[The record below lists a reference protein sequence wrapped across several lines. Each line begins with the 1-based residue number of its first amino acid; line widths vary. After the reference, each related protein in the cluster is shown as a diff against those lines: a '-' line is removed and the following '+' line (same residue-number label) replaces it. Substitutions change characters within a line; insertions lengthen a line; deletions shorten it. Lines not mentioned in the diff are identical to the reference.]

1 MTALTRHDQALFET
15 TRRVLAEVVNEGLVR
30 AKVEVTAPEGPGTLC
45 LLSPQ
50 DVSWVKVGV
59 TPGTV
64 IEMKEDRVVSVIRP
78 ESLQPPVIVGET
90 GNQELDPGAIFAVLS
105 ALLKDVADGT
115 VLEAIVR
122 ELRNSATNQDIP
134 GMLTP
139 TLAFVSVPCDNL
151 RITGHFERE
160 LQPLLKRL
168 DIPQTT
174 SDRVIVPC
182 LAQQLPSILQRFP
195 DVVILKLAAD
205 CADAQASMRTI
216 TIRPELGFKYH
227 LKLSLA
233 CHITGA
239 LRTITPW
246 TACGGPVQTELLE
259 KFLPDDLWVFRE
271 VAAVSGSQKDFN
283 EARHLACILR
293 DTLESR
299 AQANDEVLIMAMA
312 LTQKPY
318 GDSRTYAEILYN
330 LETVVQK
337 KEWFQ
342 SLVLPP
348 LVQYGIGL
356 EGHGQ
361 NLVVRVCRQTG
372 QIKGFAVRDFGGV
385 RMHVP
390 TLNNHGVKFDSLPPG
405 GATLTD
411 NLDNVWSKV
420 HHSLLQNHV
429 GFLLVAL
436 GLENHGGWAITLETL
451 STVLG
456 GGQDSPGAK
465 LLEYFTKDTM
475 PFKCFL
481 RMRMESKYRDVSFLK
496 DIGFL
501 GLSEPRTDLSLH
513 YNLTCPTIT
522 KMSQPKLA
530 ILDDYQNI
538 SPAHFAH
545 LEDRISISYF
555 PETLNPR
562 DERQRALLIER
573 LQPFDVILAMRE
585 RTPFPKETLSALP
598 NLKLLL
604 TTGTRNLALD
614 VQYCASRG
622 IPVAGTGGRPAG
634 VHSTVQ
640 HTWALILGLARH
652 VARDDAAVKRGEWQ
666 GSLGMTLAG
675 KTLGLL
681 GLGKLGS
688 QVGRIAVVAFDMK
701 VIAWSTNLTQEK
713 ADEQAAALGLPA
725 GSFQAVRD
733 KAEFFRS
740 ADVVSLHSV
749 LSERS
754 RGIVGAAELE
764 VMKPTAILVNTSRGP
779 LVEEKALL
787 ETLNAGRIRGAA
799 LDVFEPEPLPKDS
812 PWRTTAWGQDGRS
825 EVVLSP
831 HMGYGDEQIHGWYDE
846 VASNLERWLNG
857 EELNT
862 RMN

>member
-1 MTALTRHDQALFET
+1 
-15 TRRVLAEVVNEGLVR
+15 
-30 AKVEVTAPEGPGTLC
+30 
-45 LLSPQ
+45 
-50 DVSWVKVGV
+50 
-59 TPGTV
+59 
-64 IEMKEDRVVSVIRP
+64 
-78 ESLQPPVIVGET
+78 
-90 GNQELDPGAIFAVLS
+90 
-105 ALLKDVADGT
+105 
-115 VLEAIVR
+115 
-122 ELRNSATNQDIP
+122 
-134 GMLTP
+134 
-139 TLAFVSVPCDNL
+139 
-151 RITGHFERE
+151 
-160 LQPLLKRL
+160 
-168 DIPQTT
+168 
-174 SDRVIVPC
+174 
-182 LAQQLPSILQRFP
+182 
-195 DVVILKLAAD
+195 
-205 CADAQASMRTI
+205 
-216 TIRPELGFKYH
+216 
-227 LKLSLA
+227 
-233 CHITGA
+233 
-239 LRTITPW
+239 
-246 TACGGPVQTELLE
+246 
-259 KFLPDDLWVFRE
+259 
-271 VAAVSGSQKDFN
+271 
-283 EARHLACILR
+283 
-293 DTLESR
+293 
-299 AQANDEVLIMAMA
+299 
-312 LTQKPY
+312 
-318 GDSRTYAEILYN
+318 
-330 LETVVQK
+330 
-337 KEWFQ
+337 
-342 SLVLPP
+342 
-348 LVQYGIGL
+348 
-356 EGHGQ
+356 
-361 NLVVRVCRQTG
+361 
-372 QIKGFAVRDFGGV
+372 
-385 RMHVP
+385 
-390 TLNNHGVKFDSLPPG
+390 
-405 GATLTD
+405 
-411 NLDNVWSKV
+411 
-420 HHSLLQNHV
+420 
-429 GFLLVAL
+429 
-436 GLENHGGWAITLETL
+436 
-451 STVLG
+451 
-456 GGQDSPGAK
+456 
-465 LLEYFTKDTM
+465 
-475 PFKCFL
+475 
-481 RMRMESKYRDVSFLK
+481 
-496 DIGFL
+496 
-501 GLSEPRTDLSLH
+501 
-513 YNLTCPTIT
+513 
-522 KMSQPKLA
+522 MSQPKLA

>member
-1 MTALTRHDQALFET
+1 
-15 TRRVLAEVVNEGLVR
+15 
-30 AKVEVTAPEGPGTLC
+30 
-45 LLSPQ
+45 
-50 DVSWVKVGV
+50 
-59 TPGTV
+59 
-64 IEMKEDRVVSVIRP
+64 
-78 ESLQPPVIVGET
+78 
-90 GNQELDPGAIFAVLS
+90 
-105 ALLKDVADGT
+105 
-115 VLEAIVR
+115 
-122 ELRNSATNQDIP
+122 
-134 GMLTP
+134 
-139 TLAFVSVPCDNL
+139 
-151 RITGHFERE
+151 
-160 LQPLLKRL
+160 
-168 DIPQTT
+168 
-174 SDRVIVPC
+174 
-182 LAQQLPSILQRFP
+182 
-195 DVVILKLAAD
+195 
-205 CADAQASMRTI
+205 
-216 TIRPELGFKYH
+216 
-227 LKLSLA
+227 
-233 CHITGA
+233 
-239 LRTITPW
+239 
-246 TACGGPVQTELLE
+246 
-259 KFLPDDLWVFRE
+259 
-271 VAAVSGSQKDFN
+271 
-283 EARHLACILR
+283 
-293 DTLESR
+293 
-299 AQANDEVLIMAMA
+299 
-312 LTQKPY
+312 
-318 GDSRTYAEILYN
+318 
-330 LETVVQK
+330 
-337 KEWFQ
+337 
-342 SLVLPP
+342 
-348 LVQYGIGL
+348 
-356 EGHGQ
+356 
-361 NLVVRVCRQTG
+361 
-372 QIKGFAVRDFGGV
+372 
-385 RMHVP
+385 
-390 TLNNHGVKFDSLPPG
+390 
-405 GATLTD
+405 
-411 NLDNVWSKV
+411 
-420 HHSLLQNHV
+420 
-429 GFLLVAL
+429 
-436 GLENHGGWAITLETL
+436 
-451 STVLG
+451 
-456 GGQDSPGAK
+456 
-465 LLEYFTKDTM
+465 
-475 PFKCFL
+475 
-481 RMRMESKYRDVSFLK
+481 
-496 DIGFL
+496 
-501 GLSEPRTDLSLH
+501 
-513 YNLTCPTIT
+513 
-522 KMSQPKLA
+522 MSQPKLA

-555 PETLNPR
+555 PETLDPR

-666 GSLGMTLAG
+666 RSLGMTLAG